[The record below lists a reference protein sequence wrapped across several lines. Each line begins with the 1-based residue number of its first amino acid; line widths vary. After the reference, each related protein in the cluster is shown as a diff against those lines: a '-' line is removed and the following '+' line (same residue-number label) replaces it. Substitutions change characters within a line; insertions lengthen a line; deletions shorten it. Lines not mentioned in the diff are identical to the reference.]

1 MSAGGQSPTGGA
13 MIRISLV
20 EDDERTANEMISFFD
35 KYAKEKGTEISVAH
49 FFDALSF
56 IKSYTL
62 DCDAVFMD
70 IELPGMDGMQAV
82 KKLRTLDK
90 TVAVV
95 FVTNL
100 AQYAVKGYSVH
111 AFDFIVKPVTYYTF
125 ALKMNGLC
133 EYLKKNKK
141 VMIMISGRQGK
152 RVVAVNELK
161 YVEVNKHNI
170 IYHTLT
176 ENIACSGTMKSVY
189 EELKDLPFA
198 FCNQSYLVNL
208 RFCEGVSGNV
218 LYLKDEELLIS
229 APKRKDFLKEL
240 TRFVSSTRTAE

>member
-1 MSAGGQSPTGGA
+1 
-13 MIRISLV
+13 MIRVSLV
-20 EDDERTANEMISFFD
+20 EDDNATAEKMQGYFAR
-35 KYAKEKGTEISVAH
+35 YAAENGEEISVVRYA
-49 FFDALSF
+49 DAESF
-56 IKSYTL
+56 IDNYTL

-70 IELPGMDGMQAV
+70 IELPGMNGMQAI
-82 KKLRTLDK
+82 KQLRTVDK

-111 AFDFIVKPVTYYTF
+111 AFDFIVKPVAYYAF
-125 ALKMNGLC
+125 ALKMKGLL
-133 EYLKKNKK
+133 EYLKQNKK
-141 VMIMISGRQGK
+141 VMIMVSGRQGK
-152 RVVAVNELK
+152 KVIPVNELK
-161 YVEVNKHNI
+161 YVEINKHSL

-176 ENIACSGTMKSVY
+176 DSIACSGTMKIAY

-208 RFCEGVSGNV
+208 RFCEGVSGNI

-229 APKRKDFLKEL
+229 APKRKDFLKRL
-240 TRFVSSTRTAE
+240 SQFVGSSRATD